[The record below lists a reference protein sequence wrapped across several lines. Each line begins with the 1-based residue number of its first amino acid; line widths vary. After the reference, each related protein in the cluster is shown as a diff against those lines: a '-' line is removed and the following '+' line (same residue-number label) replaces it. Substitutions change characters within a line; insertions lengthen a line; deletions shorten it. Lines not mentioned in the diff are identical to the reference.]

1 MHPPAPVGLQC
12 WVIGATMASLP
23 CKVPGRRRNWKWNIA
38 KTEIE
43 EKFKSAKKDKEF
55 EEKELSLPIEITV
68 LVQAIPGFE
77 LKNYDERSGRT
88 LSWL

>member
-1 MHPPAPVGLQC
+1 M
-12 WVIGATMASLP
+12 
-23 CKVPGRRRNWKWNIA
+23 
-38 KTEIE
+38 EIE

-55 EEKELSLPIEITV
+55 EEDELSLPIKIAV